1 MDRTARFTLAIANQ
15 NDRGGQYY
23 KVTPINQIV
32 NSTNIFI
39 FCMVNRCSTCAQRHP
54 RKLTER
60 PHYAA
65 RECASCK
72 IRHSAKDVSDSLPS
86 NEFHREY

>member
-15 NDRGGQYY
+15 NDRGGQHY
-23 KVTPINQIV
+23 KVSPIMVTQIV
-32 NSTNIFI
+32 NGTNMFL
-39 FCMVNRCSTCAQRHP
+39 FCMSNRCSTCAQRHP

-86 NEFHREY
+86 VQ

>member
-1 MDRTARFTLAIANQ
+1 MDRAARFTVAIANQ
-15 NDRGGQYY
+15 NDRGGKYY
-23 KVTPINQIV
+23 KVIRIASQVV
-32 NSTNIFI
+32 NSTNILMFY
-39 FCMVNRCSTCAQRHP
+39 MVNRCSTCAQRHP

-72 IRHSAKDVSDSLPS
+72 IRHSAKDVSDTPLTG
-86 NEFHREY
+86 